1 VEIFRTNPKN
11 KRLRISLWVL
21 LPVLIAGI
29 IISVINEENPT
40 VISLGLIVLALIDIC
55 LIYIFSDKYYNWPFI
70 SVMVFLVGMIFKS
83 QHWPLSGTL
92 LTISIVFLC
101 MTTLV
106 NAVRLQVT
114 MKGNPF
120 LKWFGSISCIIIATY
135 MFGLLL
141 IVQHWSKKVGDVLGY
156 IGISLF
162 ILSILG
168 MVFTLPRSD
177 YLNWKKVERKIFY
190 RSVLAPMVIVFN
202 LILITLV
209 FSNVYI
215 QIMNREQGPSLGL
228 KSKIELHDLEG
239 LVK

>member
-1 VEIFRTNPKN
+1 
-11 KRLRISLWVL
+11 
-21 LPVLIAGI
+21 
-29 IISVINEENPT
+29 
-40 VISLGLIVLALIDIC
+40 
-55 LIYIFSDKYYNWPFI
+55 
-70 SVMVFLVGMIFKS
+70 
-83 QHWPLSGTL
+83 
-92 LTISIVFLC
+92 
-101 MTTLV
+101 
-106 NAVRLQVT
+106 
-114 MKGNPF
+114 
-120 LKWFGSISCIIIATY
+120 